1 MQVQQ
6 PQLSTSKELQCST
19 CFLMFPMQHIQEQ
32 ADNSSPWVVES
43 EQSPDLSECEIS
55 VEMEESPKQ
64 LPQLNM
70 SQYKSLLKDEIARCP
85 TRLSTNKKRINVRKG
100 FFWENFKAGRISKI
114 RPHCFHSCALWSM
127 VYTRVL
133 YCTETSGGIWRLVV
147 STNFLSNHSC
157 CCALFSALAITQI
170 RSYCRRAAIRWGRT
184 LVTL

>member
-6 PQLSTSKELQCST
+6 PQLSTSKELQCPM

-32 ADNSSPWVVES
+32 ADNC
-43 EQSPDLSECEIS
+43 SPDLSECEIS
-55 VEMEESPKQ
+55 VEMEESAKQ

-85 TRLSTNKKRINVRKG
+85 TRLSTNKKRINVKRG
-100 FFWENFKAGRISKI
+100 FFWENFKAARISKI
-114 RPHCFHSCALWSM
+114 GPHCSHSCALWSK

-157 CCALFSALAITQI
+157 CCSLFS
-170 RSYCRRAAIRWGRT
+170 GM
-184 LVTL
+184 